1 MKLTTA
7 WMLVALLA
15 TAAPARG
22 ETQDAW
28 DAYFASSGTTQEGSV
43 APDEDGISWGRW
55 AVVNLALLFGLGGAF
70 VYAKKRKK
78 GWPGW
83 LRRARTERRPARAME
98 VAASLSLGNGQS
110 VHLVQGS
117 GFRVLVGSW
126 SGGMTSLGPVDGAT
140 SEAGPPVE
148 AEAKPRQSF
157 PALIEHRSAA
167 QPMTAEI
174 EGDEH
179 EQLTESVIA
188 QVRKLRTGALVL
200 MAAVLAAMVV
210 LPGTALAAPD
220 SLGLLVGSFE
230 GTEGSEWVETALFA
244 LGVLTVLAV
253 APALLITLTSFT
265 RLIIVFAFL
274 RQALGTQ
281 NTPPNQVLIGL
292 ALFLTFFVM
301 APTFEQI
308 KRDALDPYL
317 AEDIDFDTALE
328 LGSGPLRDFMFR
340 QTRMRDLEL
349 MVSYQPSGVRPES
362 REDVPMTALVPAFMI
377 SELKTAFEIGFLL
390 YVPFLIVDLIVST
403 ILLAMGMMVLPPI
416 IISLPFKILLF
427 LLVDGW
433 NVLIA
438 SLLMGFS

>member
-1 MKLTTA
+1 
-7 WMLVALLA
+7 
-15 TAAPARG
+15 
-22 ETQDAW
+22 
-28 DAYFASSGTTQEGSV
+28 
-43 APDEDGISWGRW
+43 
-55 AVVNLALLFGLGGAF
+55 
-70 VYAKKRKK
+70 
-78 GWPGW
+78 
-83 LRRARTERRPARAME
+83 
-98 VAASLSLGNGQS
+98 
-110 VHLVQGS
+110 
-117 GFRVLVGSW
+117 
-126 SGGMTSLGPVDGAT
+126 
-140 SEAGPPVE
+140 
-148 AEAKPRQSF
+148 
-157 PALIEHRSAA
+157 
-167 QPMTAEI
+167 
-174 EGDEH
+174 
-179 EQLTESVIA
+179 
-188 QVRKLRTGALVL
+188 
-200 MAAVLAAMVV
+200 
-210 LPGTALAAPD
+210 
-220 SLGLLVGSFE
+220 
-230 GTEGSEWVETALFA
+230 
-244 LGVLTVLAV
+244 VLTVLAV

-301 APTFEQI
+301 APTFDQI
-308 KRDALDPYL
+308 KTEALDPYM
-317 AEDIDFDTALE
+317 AEEIDFDTALE

-377 SELKTAFEIGFLL
+377 SELRTAFEIGFLL

>member
-1 MKLTTA
+1 
-7 WMLVALLA
+7 MLVALLA
-15 TAAPARG
+15 TAVPARG

-28 DAYFASSGTTQEGSV
+28 DAYFASGDTTQEGSV
-43 APDEDGISWGRW
+43 VSDEDDISWGRW
-55 AVVNLALLFGLGGAF
+55 AIVNLALLFALGGAYA
-70 VYAKKRKK
+70 YAKKRKN

-83 LRRARTERRPARAME
+83 LKGRRAPRSPVQALR
-98 VAASLSLGNGQS
+98 VAASLGLGNGQS
-110 VHLVQGS
+110 VHLVEGN

-126 SGGMTSLGPVDGAT
+126 SGGMTSLGPVPPAAAKPEAAEPASDGPRQRFPELVERRSARR
-140 SEAGPPVE
+140 PPVIE
-148 AEAKPRQSF
+148 APD
-157 PALIEHRSAA
+157 
-167 QPMTAEI
+167 
-174 EGDEH
+174 DEH
-179 EQLTESVIA
+179 QRLTEDVIA
-188 QVRKLRTGALVL
+188 QVRKLRTGALL
-200 MAAVLAAMVV
+200 AIAALGAAAVLA
-210 LPGTALAAPD
+210 PGTALASPD

-230 GTEGSEWVETALFA
+230 SAEGSEWIETALFA

-265 RLIIVFAFL
+265 RLVIVFAFL

-301 APTFEQI
+301 APTFDQI
-308 KRDALDPYL
+308 KTQALDPYL
-317 AEDIDFDTALE
+317 AEEIDFDTALE
-328 LGSGPLRDFMFR
+328 RGSGPLRDFMFR

-349 MVSYQPSGVRPES
+349 MVSYDPSGVRPANRAE
-362 REDVPMTALVPAFMI
+362 VPMTALVPAFMI
-377 SELKTAFEIGFLL
+377 SELRTAFEIGFLL